1 MTHAFV
7 ARNTDELTL
16 AVGAEIHVLQSPAG
30 GWWEGCVDGKV
41 LNLLINCIASLPTP
55 LFALNRAS
63 FSVPFLSCC
72 AFTPRRVGFHRTTW
86 PVALLPPLPLPPL
99 PPLPQPL
106 PRSSLAPLWRTS

>member
-41 LNLLINCIASLPTP
+41 LNLLINLYCIPP
-55 LFALNRAS
+55 
-63 FSVPFLSCC
+63 
-72 AFTPRRVGFHRTTW
+72 H
-86 PVALLPPLPLPPL
+86 PPLCFESCLCFCPIP
-99 PPLPQPL
+99 
-106 PRSSLAPLWRTS
+106 